1 MNTKSNL
8 LKTLIAE
15 EVRKQLKTRSLKE
28 GWGSDSIYLGSR
40 EGTIGVATFNGKP
53 VIKYEWDYDS
63 GAFWVSLDPSKGQS
77 AFNTKD
83 EMYKAIE
90 KAMKAGTLPPFEK

>member
-1 MNTKSNL
+1 MNTKLNL
-8 LKTLIAE
+8 LQSLIKE
-15 EVRKQLKTRSLKE
+15 EVKKQLKTRSLKE
-28 GWGSDSIYLGSR
+28 GWGTDSIYLGSR
-40 EGTIGVATFNGKP
+40 EGTVGVATLNGKP
-53 VIKYEWDYDS
+53 VIQYEFDYDS

-90 KAMKAGTLPPFEK
+90 KAMKAGTLPPMEK